1 VSGPGLPHRVDVKL
15 SEPVGDLWLRR
26 IWQLLHDTYMD
37 VPLRKLPE
45 DLRVYEH
52 LLFRSRC
59 SVVIEL
65 GTDMGGSALWF
76 RDRLRTL
83 GAYGRTERPERPRP
97 HVISVDQ
104 STAEAIKNLDSADPS
119 WRESISLIEGDVCDP
134 ALPDRVRSL
143 VPDGARCLVSED
155 TAHTYETTR
164 AALDGFSE
172 FVAIGSFFVV
182 EDGFVDVEQMRLAE
196 NWPRGVLPAIREW
209 LAEQPSF
216 RVRRD
221 VELYGLSCNPE
232 GYLERVR

>member
-1 VSGPGLPHRVDVKL
+1 VSQPGLPPRVEAKL

-26 IWQLLHDTYMD
+26 IWQLLHDTYMG

-52 LLFRSRC
+52 LLFHSRC

-65 GTDMGGSALWF
+65 GTNMGGSALWF

-83 GAYGRTERPERPRP
+83 GAYGHNERP
-97 HVISVDQ
+97 HVISIDQ
-104 STAEAIKNLDSADPS
+104 STAEAIAYLDSADPS
-119 WRESISLIEGDVCDP
+119 WRESISLIEGDVRDP
-134 ALPDRVRSL
+134 ALQASVRSL
-143 VPDGARCLVSED
+143 VPAGARCLVSED

-164 AALDGFSE
+164 AVLDNFSE

-182 EDGFVDVEQMRLAE
+182 EDGFVDVEQMRPADD
-196 NWPRGVLPAIREW
+196 WPRGVLPAIRDW
-209 LAEQPSF
+209 LAEQSSF

-221 VELYGLSCNPE
+221 VELYGLSCNVE